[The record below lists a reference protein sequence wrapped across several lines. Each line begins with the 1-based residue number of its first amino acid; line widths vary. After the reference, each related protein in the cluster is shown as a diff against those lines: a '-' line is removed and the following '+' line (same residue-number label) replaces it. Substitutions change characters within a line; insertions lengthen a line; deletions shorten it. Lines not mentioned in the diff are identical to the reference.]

1 MPRFARA
8 LASLNVE
15 PIVARLRRLSLAGH
29 AHWLIQ
35 RGHNGRTVFHDEA
48 DRLLYRTALLEAS
61 RQEDVQ
67 VHAYA
72 LCDGEAHLL
81 VRPNHPS
88 AVGRLMQALG
98 RRFVA
103 AHHRRHGG
111 SGTLWEGRYHGA
123 VVEPGATL
131 LDVLTLIEGTATEP
145 DASSFKH
152 RGSGTADAL
161 VTELPEYWRLG
172 NTPFERQS
180 QWLQRVS
187 EGVPAARAQA
197 LRAAAWGG
205 WAVGSAA
212 FASQLSEG
220 AARPSAPR
228 PRGRPRKPA
237 G

>member
-1 MPRFARA
+1 M
-8 LASLNVE
+8 
-15 PIVARLRRLSLAGH
+15 ARLRRLSIPGH

-35 RGHNGRTVFHDEA
+35 RGHNGRTVFCDET
-48 DRLLYRTALLEAS
+48 DRLLYLAALLEAS
-61 RQEDVQ
+61 RQEGVQ

-72 LCDGEAHLL
+72 LGDSEAHLL
-81 VRPNHPS
+81 VTPGHAT

-131 LDVLTLIEGTATEP
+131 LDVLTLIEGFALEAG
-145 DASSFKH
+145 ASSFKH
-152 RGSGTADAL
+152 RGRGAADPL

-172 NTPFERQS
+172 NTPFDRQL
-180 QWLQRVS
+180 QWQQRVR
-187 EGVPAARAQA
+187 EGISAARAQR

-212 FASQLSEG
+212 FASQMSET

-228 PRGRPRKPA
+228 PRGRPRKA
-237 G
+237 AS

>member
-123 VVEPGATL
+123 VVEPGDTL

-212 FASQLSEG
+212 FASQLSDG
-220 AARPSAPR
+220 AVRPSAPR